1 MGEKWKAI
9 KTTILGVV
17 TIVISG
23 LVLFGVVSPS
33 NQMDLTGFIGTL
45 LDGVTAIILAASG
58 IINIFR
64 AD

>member
-9 KTTILGVV
+9 KTTILGAV
-17 TIVISG
+17 TIIIAG
-23 LVLFGVVSPS
+23 LVLFGVISPS
-33 NQMDLTGFIGTL
+33 EQLDLTGLAGTL
-45 LDGVTAIILAASG
+45 VDGIGAVLLAASG

>member
-9 KTTILGVV
+9 KTTVLGVAAILV
-17 TIVISG
+17 SA

-33 NQMDLTGFIGTL
+33 EQTDLTGFLGTL
-45 LDGVTAIILAASG
+45 LDGITAIILAASG

-64 AD
+64 AE

>member
-9 KTTILGVV
+9 KTTILGVIS
-17 TIVISG
+17 IVVAA
-23 LVLFGVVSPS
+23 LVLFGVIPIDQQTELSA
-33 NQMDLTGFIGTL
+33 N
-45 LDGVTAIILAASG
+45 AISVVDAVGAGIIAISG

>member
-9 KTTILGVV
+9 KTTILGVIS
-17 TIVISG
+17 IVVAA
-23 LVLFGVVSPS
+23 LVLFGVIPVDQQAELSANAIS
-33 NQMDLTGFIGTL
+33 VVDAIGA
-45 LDGVTAIILAASG
+45 GIIAISG

>member
-9 KTTILGVV
+9 KTTILGVAA
-17 TIVISG
+17 IVVSG
-23 LVLFGVVSPS
+23 LVLFGVISPS
-33 NQMDLTGFIGTL
+33 EQTELSGFLGTL
-45 LDGVTAIILAASG
+45 LDGVTALILAASG